1 MAELIRKQTGDLV
14 TLHSPQLE
22 MFPGL
27 RHAYFT
33 RHGGVSQGV
42 YESMNFRF
50 AGTDSRENVLEN
62 HRIAAAFLGGDGDRL
77 ARTTQMHTDNI
88 VVVEDVAEPV
98 KDVAVALEAAP
109 IRCCRSS
116 AMRIVVL
123 SIADFGK
130 YSNVIVIASLLFSK
144 PFCI

>member
-62 HRIAAAFLGGDGDRL
+62 HRIAAAFWAATEIAWR
-77 ARTTQMHTDNI
+77 ARH
-88 VVVEDVAEPV
+88 
-98 KDVAVALEAAP
+98 K
-109 IRCCRSS
+109 
-116 AMRIVVL
+116 
-123 SIADFGK
+123 
-130 YSNVIVIASLLFSK
+130 
-144 PFCI
+144 CIPTILWW